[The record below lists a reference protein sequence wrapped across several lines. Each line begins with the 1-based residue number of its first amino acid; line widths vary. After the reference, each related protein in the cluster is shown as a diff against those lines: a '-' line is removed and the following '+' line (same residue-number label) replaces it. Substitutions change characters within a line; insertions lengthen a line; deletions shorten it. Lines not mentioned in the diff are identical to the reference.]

1 MHCPCAR
8 SPLPLPSSRDRAPAH
23 KLSKGS
29 KDMQMGAGG
38 RQANPSSPGLPS
50 LLPLFPSQIPHIPR
64 GCGSLYSFPSPSPSN
79 GAIVEGL
86 AGLDV
91 HLLSTFMQYF
101 LPALLT
107 RPSVPPPAPHT
118 CQGLA
123 PCLPEEGQVNTSGPR
138 LPCAILHPTSGGSSA
153 AMDGIFCALPLS
165 LLLLLQSCGVWG
177 APPQPR
183 GKWEL
188 NAVGSVPKFWLPT
201 CWGLHGAE
209 GGSNTQL
216 LTKKQR
222 ASSTILHQTDRHRG
236 GLLLPVSLLW
246 SEGGRLSRAQQ
257 RQCRVGTSPTVAAL
271 GPQ

>member
-101 LPALLT
+101 LPALLI
-107 RPSVPPPAPHT
+107 RPSVPPQPLTRVRGWPHASPRKGRLIPQGQGSRVPFCIQPPA
-118 CQGLA
+118 
-123 PCLPEEGQVNTSGPR
+123 
-138 LPCAILHPTSGGSSA
+138 
-153 AMDGIFCALPLS
+153 
-165 LLLLLQSCGVWG
+165 
-177 APPQPR
+177 APPQPWT
-183 GKWEL
+183 GFS
-188 NAVGSVPKFWLPT
+188 AP
-201 CWGLHGAE
+201 CH
-209 GGSNTQL
+209 
-216 LTKKQR
+216 
-222 ASSTILHQTDRHRG
+222 
-236 GLLLPVSLLW
+236 SLCCF
-246 SEGGRLSRAQQ
+246 SSRA
-257 RQCRVGTSPTVAAL
+257 VESGGHLLSPEVS
-271 GPQ
+271 GS